1 MKDEHNDDRLYS
13 LLFFHG
19 GSSIVIETWNVVN
32 QPSQSSLI
40 PKLCKQVNGSARHSY
55 YFCRREPG
63 TYSMYRRPREP

>member
-1 MKDEHNDDRLYS
+1 MKDERNDGKVYS

-32 QPSQSSLI
+32 QPSQSSQI
-40 PKLCKQVNGSARHSY
+40 PELCKQVRGSARHTY
-55 YFCRREPG
+55 YLRRRKPE